1 VSTPVSTL
9 QRQSLAFVHHHL
21 FRDHAGNKPLFQI
34 RGGSDRLEGPSVQEP
49 ELWVEPKRALVLM
62 DVFSE
67 YHGIFLSQQ
76 ARLAYGVA
84 TISVLSEYMK
94 GYFEREAPDELDR
107 WKKEFLPSEDNVQ
120 EWKDS
125 VKDVELVAI
134 VCESDSGLA
143 DAERFGNLLNLSCH
157 NGFNEARRN
166 KFLMIEALREAGLEV
181 VRQQLCENVEQAI
194 AFAEELGVHSEAGEN
209 MVVVKPVRGVASDDV
224 HLCKDL
230 SSVKQ
235 AFAKIHGSPVFGS
248 PWEKHAKVLVQEFA
262 VGQEFAIDMV
272 CKNGEKKIAAIWKYD
287 KRPANG
293 APFVYFATEIYDGE
307 HNQIL
312 YDYLSQ
318 ALDALDIRWGLTH
331 SEIIL
336 TSKGPRLVEVNCRQH
351 NMDFLPIVMASIG
364 YNAFDML
371 LAAYLGENS
380 KEDFPSETAGLRL
393 DWDLLPH
400 IPTRR
405 MKGAMVHLSCFVSG
419 KLKSVNERAL
429 YEIQQMESVL
439 DLEVYGYF
447 LQVGNQLEKTID
459 IRTDCGWVQMVNPSG
474 DSESFERDFQRIVEL
489 MPTIFEVDK

>member
-1 VSTPVSTL
+1 M
-9 QRQSLAFVHHHL
+9 
-21 FRDHAGNKPLFQI
+21 
-34 RGGSDRLEGPSVQEP
+34 EGPTVHEP
-49 ELWVEPKRALVLM
+49 EVWVEPKRALVLM

-94 GYFEREAPDELDR
+94 GYFERETPDELDR
-107 WKKEFLPSEDNVQ
+107 WQKEFLPSEDRVK

-143 DAERFGNLLNLSCH
+143 DAERFGNLLQLTHH

-166 KFLMIEALREAGLEV
+166 KFLMIETLREAGLDV
-181 VRQQLCENVEQAI
+181 VRQRLCGSVEEAI
-194 AFAEELGVHSEAGEN
+194 DFAQELGVHSDGGES

-230 SSVKQ
+230 LSVKQ
-235 AFAKIHGSPVFGS
+235 AFAKIHGSPVFGA
-248 PWEKHAKVLVQEFA
+248 PWEKHTKVLVQEFA
-262 VGQEFAIDMV
+262 IGQEFAVDMI
-272 CKNGEKKIAAIWKYD
+272 CKNGEKKIAAIWIYD

-293 APFVYFATEIYDGE
+293 APFVYFATEVYDGE

-312 YDYLSQ
+312 YDYLSR

-331 SEIIL
+331 SEVIL
-336 TSKGPRLVEVNCRQH
+336 TSNGPRLVEVNCRQH
-351 NMDFLPIVMASIG
+351 NMDFLPIVMACYG

-380 KEDFPSETAGLRL
+380 KEDFPGETAVLRL
-393 DWDLLPH
+393 DWDLLPC

-419 KLKSVNERAL
+419 TLRSVNERAL
-429 YEIQQMESVL
+429 HEISQMESVI
-439 DLEVYGYF
+439 DLEIYGQF

-459 IRTDCGWVQMVNPSG
+459 IRTDCGWVQLVNPSG
-474 DSESFERDFQRIVEL
+474 DRECFERDFQRIVEL
-489 MPTIFEVDK
+489 MPTIFVVDE